1 MVEEGRGKKIESSR
15 VQTSQG
21 LKVQGFQGT
30 KDQDISKSYSNTSLP
45 LKKVPLVLLLNVKH
59 VCLQPCRNMSQT
71 FNFTIFGT
79 DPNLSYMYFGFMIN
93 TS

>member
-30 KDQDISKSYSNTSLP
+30 KDQDISKSYSNTSLT
-45 LKKVPLVLLLNVKH
+45 LKKVHLVGPYK
-59 VCLQPCRNMSQT
+59 
-71 FNFTIFGT
+71 
-79 DPNLSYMYFGFMIN
+79 DLS
-93 TS
+93 